1 MTLGEYR
8 DLCLLLG
15 DGKETSATKF
25 FDEKIEKQGRDQ
37 IVVADESQMIF
48 LIGKLLTNP
57 PEGKP

>member
-15 DGKETSATKF
+15 GGKETRATKF

-37 IVVADESQMIF
+37 LVIADESQMIF
-48 LIGKLLTNP
+48 LIGQMLTNQS
-57 PEGKP
+57 EGKP